1 VGNLALSRQPHGRF
15 PVRRVRA
22 VDYPVRLRKRLIE
35 EEYFV
40 EQASLMK
47 DKSEQEVKNVNR

>member
-1 VGNLALSRQPHGRF
+1 M
-15 PVRRVRA
+15 
-22 VDYPVRLRKRLIE
+22 RLIE

-47 DKSEQEVKNVNR
+47 EKSEQEVKSVNR